1 MFRMQRIRT
10 AAAALIAASLLAAC
24 GGGGGAGSPLPTSN
38 TGGNIPPVGST
49 GPSSFRWGQRM
60 LQQATYIGPLTK
72 PVALAML
79 AQPQLQNEA
88 GLLTYAQQAST
99 PGNPNYR
106 HFLTPQQI
114 GQLYGASPVNQAKV
128 ATYFQQ
134 YGIGVGTWPQNLVL
148 SLVGSSTQFT
158 AALGVKFGY
167 YQYGKERF
175 IAPIG
180 APHVDASIPLA
191 ALNALVPIASQVH
204 NYLIRPST
212 ASFGPG
218 LSPQQVARAF
228 DFTGA
233 YNAGL
238 NGNGIGLGII
248 GTGPIDP
255 NDVPYY
261 GAAFHTRVATVSLI
275 PTSPLFVN
283 PTALNVPGTFPYG
296 PGFPATGFTLPPPD
310 TTPLSP
316 NFQTCI
322 ANGSGNPNFQ
332 SCNLED
338 GEAQLDTETTASLAP
353 GVNEN
358 FYLAYYSFCYNS
370 GTGAVDTANVGVTSC
385 PTGETLGDAEGITLA
400 DFEIQ
405 QAIADNRSDVLSLS
419 YGGGETDFGAAY
431 VGPGGTGLGPS
442 EFAALAAEGIAVFV
456 ASGDNGN
463 ADCVDPITGLY
474 PTSPCV
480 SYPATDAN
488 VVAVGGVN
496 LPVDSAGNLL
506 GLITAWADQT
516 TLGGNGTWGN
526 NIGSGGGVSVLI
538 PAPAWQ
544 AGLTLTGGNPQLG
557 GFRGIPDVS
566 MDADPLTGQ
575 GMGEYI
581 AYGGQIGA
589 VGGTS
594 MAAPQAAAQWALV
607 LQACKQSA
615 TCGNGSTGP
624 YSYRLGNPAPLFYQI
639 AAARANYASVFKDV
653 QYGENQANQNG
664 SLAPITGCCFSTPG
678 YDLVTGLG
686 VPMTGRLIT
695 AVTQTPVN

>member
-1 MFRMQRIRT
+1 MARIPRT
-10 AAAALIAASLLAAC
+10 RTLVATLVAASLLAAC
-24 GGGGGAGSPLPTSN
+24 GGGSTGSPLPTSN
-38 TGGNIPPVGST
+38 TGGNIPPIGST
-49 GPSSFRWGQRM
+49 GPASFRWGQRM
-60 LQQATYIGPLTK
+60 LQQASYIGPLTK
-72 PVALAML
+72 PVAMSML

-88 GLLTYAQQAST
+88 GLISYAQQAST

-114 GQLYGASPVNQAKV
+114 GQLYGAAPVNQAKV
-128 ATYFQQ
+128 AAYFQQ
-134 YGIGVGTWPQNLVL
+134 YGIGVGSWPQNLVL

-180 APHVDASIPLA
+180 TPHVNGSIPLA

-204 NYLIRPST
+204 DYIIRPSSG
-212 ASFGPG
+212 SFGPG

-228 DFTGA
+228 DYSGA

-238 NGNGIGLGII
+238 TGSGIGLGII

-275 PTSPLFVN
+275 PTSPLFIN
-283 PTALNVPGTFPYG
+283 PATIPALLG
-296 PGFPATGFTLPPPD
+296 PGFPATGFAMPPPV
-310 TTPLSP
+310 TTPLDGNFSTCQATGTGVP
-316 NFQTCI
+316 NFQT
-322 ANGSGNPNFQ
+322 
-332 SCNLED
+332 CNLED

-370 GTGAVDTANVGVTSC
+370 ATGAIDPANVGVTTC
-385 PTGETLGDAEGITLA
+385 PAGETLGDTEGISIA

-419 YGGGETDFGAAY
+419 YGGGEMNFGAAY
-431 VGPGGTGLGPS
+431 VGPGGTGLGPA

-456 ASGDNGN
+456 SSGDTGN
-463 ADCVDPITGLY
+463 AACAVPYAGLY
-474 PTSPCV
+474 PTTPCV
-480 SYPATDAN
+480 SYPATDTN

-496 LPVDSAGNLL
+496 LPVDGAGNII
-506 GLITAWADQT
+506 GQVTAWADQT
-516 TLGGNGTWGN
+516 TLGGDGSFGN

-557 GFRGIPDVS
+557 GFRGIPDIA

-575 GMGEYI
+575 AFGMYI
-581 AYGGQIGA
+581 AEGGTISA

-594 MAAPQAAAQWALV
+594 LAAPQAAAQWALV

-624 YSYRLGNPAPLFYQI
+624 YSYRLGNPAPLFYQL
-639 AAARANYASVFKDV
+639 ASTPASYASVFKDIT
-653 QYGENQANQNG
+653 YGENEANQNG
-664 SLAPITGCCFSTPG
+664 GGGPPGPPITGCCFSTPG

-686 VPMTGRLIT
+686 VPMTGHLIT
-695 AVTQTPVN
+695 AITKTPVN

>member
-10 AAAALIAASLLAAC
+10 AAASLIAASLLAAC
-24 GGGGGAGSPLPTSN
+24 GGGGGAGSPLPTAN
-38 TGGNIPPVGST
+38 TGGNSPIGST

-60 LQQATYIGPLTK
+60 LQQASYIGPLTK

-88 GLLTYAQQAST
+88 GLITYAQQAST

-114 GQLYGASPVNQAKV
+114 GQLYGAAPANQAKV
-128 ATYFQQ
+128 AAYFQQ
-134 YGIGVGTWPQNLVL
+134 YGIGVGSWPQNLVL
-148 SLVGSSTQFT
+148 SLVGTSTQFT

-180 APHVDASIPLA
+180 TPHVDSSIPLA

-238 NGNGIGLGII
+238 TGNGIGLGII

-275 PTSPLFVN
+275 PTSPFFVE
-283 PTALNVPGTFPYG
+283 PATVPALLG
-296 PGFPATGFTLPPPD
+296 PGFPTTGFTLPPPD
-310 TTPLSP
+310 TTPTSP
-316 NFQTCI
+316 NYSACSSS
-322 ANGSGNPNFQ
+322 GSGVPNYQ
-332 SCNLED
+332 TCNLED

-370 GTGAVDTANVGVTSC
+370 GTGAIDPANVGVTSC
-385 PTGETLGDAEGITLA
+385 PTGETLGDAEGISIA

-419 YGGGETDFGAAY
+419 YGGGETNFGAAY
-431 VGPGGTGLGPS
+431 VGLGGTGLGPS
-442 EFAALAAEGIAVFV
+442 EFASLAAEGIAVFV
-456 ASGDNGN
+456 SSGDTGN
-463 ADCVDPITGLY
+463 AACAVPSAGLY
-474 PTSPCV
+474 PTAPCV
-480 SYPATDAN
+480 SYPATDKN

-496 LPVDSAGNLL
+496 LPVDGAGNLL
-506 GLITAWADQT
+506 GEITAWADQT
-516 TLGGNGTWGN
+516 TLGGNGTFGN

-538 PAPAWQ
+538 PAPTWQ

-557 GFRGIPDVS
+557 GYRGIPDIS
-566 MDADPLTGQ
+566 MDADPLSGQ
-575 GMGEYI
+575 AAGMYI
-581 AYGGQIGA
+581 AYGGTIGA
-589 VGGTS
+589 FGGTS
-594 MAAPQAAAQWALV
+594 LAAPQAAAQWALV

-639 AAARANYASVFKDV
+639 ASASANYASVFKDV

-695 AVTQTPVN
+695 AITQTPVN

>member
-1 MFRMQRIRT
+1 MFRMQRIHT
-10 AAAALIAASLLAAC
+10 AAAVFIAASFLAAC
-24 GGGGGAGSPLPTSN
+24 GGGGAGSGLPSTN
-38 TGGNIPPVGST
+38 GGGNLPPMTST
-49 GPSSFRWGQRM
+49 GPSSFRWGQRV
-60 LQQATYIGPLTK
+60 LQRATYIGPLTK
-72 PVALAML
+72 AVPLAML

-88 GLLTYAQQAST
+88 GLVSYAQQAST

-106 HFLTPQQI
+106 HFLSPQQI
-114 GQLYGASPVNQAKV
+114 GQFYGAAPANQARV
-128 ATYFQQ
+128 AAYFQQ
-134 YGIGVGTWPQNLVL
+134 YGIGVGSWPQGLAL

-180 APHVDASIPLA
+180 TPRVNGSIPIA

-204 NYLIRPST
+204 DYLIRPS
-212 ASFGPG
+212 AGSFGPG

-228 DFTGA
+228 DFSGA

-238 NGNGIGLGII
+238 TGNGIGLGII

-275 PTSPLFVN
+275 PTSPLFVSPAVTSALLSPGL
-283 PTALNVPGTFPYG
+283 PT
-296 PGFPATGFTLPPPD
+296 TGFTLPPPV
-310 TTPLSP
+310 TTPFS
-316 NFQTCI
+316 
-322 ANGSGNPNFQ
+322 ANFQ
-332 SCNLED
+332 SCLASGSGVPNYQVCNLED

-358 FYLAYYSFCYNS
+358 FYLAYYSICVNIT
-370 GTGAVDTANVGVTSC
+370 TGAFDTANAGVSSC
-385 PTGETLGDAEGITLA
+385 PSGESLSDAEGITIS
-400 DFEIQ
+400 DFEIE

-419 YGGGETDFGAAY
+419 YGGGETGFGSAY
-431 VGPGGTGLGPS
+431 VGPGGTGLGPA

-456 ASGDNGN
+456 SSGDNGN
-463 ADCVDPITGLY
+463 ADCADPAAGYY
-474 PTSPCV
+474 PTTPCV

-496 LPVDSAGNLL
+496 LPVDAAGNLQ
-506 GLITAWADQT
+506 GQIAAWADQT
-516 TLGGNGTWGN
+516 TLGGYGDFGN
-526 NIGSGGGVSVLI
+526 DVGSGGGVSVLI

-557 GFRGIPDVS
+557 GFRGIPDIS
-566 MDADPLTGQ
+566 MDADPLSGQ
-575 GMGEYI
+575 GIGMYI
-581 AYGGQIGA
+581 AEGGPIGA
-589 VGGTS
+589 FGGTS
-594 MAAPQAAAQWALV
+594 MSAPQAAAQWALV

-639 AAARANYASVFKDV
+639 ASSRANYASVFDDV
-653 QYGENQANQNG
+653 QYGENEANQNG
-664 SLAPITGCCFSTPG
+664 GGGPPGPPITGCCFSTPG

>member
-1 MFRMQRIRT
+1 MARIPRT
-10 AAAALIAASLLAAC
+10 RTLVATLVAASLLAAC
-24 GGGGGAGSPLPTSN
+24 GGGGAGSPLPSSN
-38 TGGNIPPVGST
+38 TGGAIPPIGST
-49 GPSSFRWGQRM
+49 GPSSFHWGQRM
-60 LQQATYIGPLTK
+60 LQQASYIGPLTK

-79 AQPQLQNEA
+79 AQPQLQNGA
-88 GLLTYAQQAST
+88 GLVSYAQQAST

-114 GQLYGASPVNQAKV
+114 GQLYGASPASQAKV
-128 ATYFQQ
+128 AAYFQQ
-134 YGIGVGTWPQNLVL
+134 YGIGVGSWPQNLSL

-180 APHVDASIPLA
+180 TPHVNGSIPLV
-191 ALNALVPIASQVH
+191 ALNALVPIASQFH
-204 NYLIRPST
+204 NFLIRPST
-212 ASFGPG
+212 GSFGPG

-228 DFTGA
+228 DFSGA

-238 NGNGIGLGII
+238 TGNGIGLGII
-248 GTGPIDP
+248 ATGPIDP

-275 PTSPLFVN
+275 PTSPLLIN
-283 PTALNVPGTFPYG
+283 PATVPALLG
-296 PGFPATGFTLPPPD
+296 PGLPATGFTLPPKV
-310 TTPLSP
+310 TTPLDGNFLSCQAAGTGVP
-316 NFQTCI
+316 NFQT
-322 ANGSGNPNFQ
+322 
-332 SCNLED
+332 CNLED

-358 FYLAYYSFCYNS
+358 FYLAYYSICYNPS
-370 GTGAVDTANVGVTSC
+370 TGAFDNANAGVSSC
-385 PTGETLGDAEGITLA
+385 PTGEVLSDAEGITLA

-405 QAIADNRSDVLSLS
+405 QAIADNRSDVLSVS
-419 YGGGETDFGAAY
+419 YGEGETDLAPSY
-431 VGPGGTGLGPS
+431 VGKNGLGRT
-442 EFAALAAEGIAVFV
+442 EFAALASEGIAVFV

-463 ADCVDPITGLY
+463 ANCVDPITFSY
-474 PTSPCV
+474 PTTPCV
-480 SYPATDAN
+480 SYPASDPS

-496 LPVDSAGNLL
+496 LPVDGAGNLL
-506 GLITAWADQT
+506 GQITAWADQT
-516 TLGGNGTWGN
+516 TMGGNGTWGN
-526 NIGSGGGVSVLI
+526 NIGSGGGVSTLI
-538 PAPAWQ
+538 PVPPWQ

-557 GFRGIPDVS
+557 GFRGIPDIA
-566 MDADPLTGQ
+566 MDADILTGQ

-581 AYGGQIGA
+581 AEGGTIGA

-615 TCGNGSTGP
+615 TCSNGSTGP
-624 YSYRLGNPAPLFYQI
+624 YSYRLGNPAPLFYQL
-639 AAARANYASVFKDV
+639 ASTPASYASVFDDV
-653 QYGENQANQNG
+653 QYGENEANQNG
-664 SLAPITGCCFSTPG
+664 GGGPPGPPITGCCFSTPG

-686 VPMTGRLIT
+686 VPMTGHLIT
-695 AVTQTPVN
+695 AITKTPVN

>member
-38 TGGNIPPVGST
+38 TGGTTPPIGST

-180 APHVDASIPLA
+180 TPHVDASIPLA

-248 GTGPIDP
+248 GTGPIDT

-283 PTALNVPGTFPYG
+283 PATIPALLG
-296 PGFPATGFTLPPPD
+296 PGLPATGFTLPPPD
-310 TTPLSP
+310 TTPASP
-316 NFQTCI
+316 NYSTCS
-322 ANGSGNPNFQ
+322 GSGSGVPNYQ
-332 SCNLED
+332 TCNLED

-370 GTGAVDTANVGVTSC
+370 GTGAVDPAHVGVTSC
-385 PTGETLGDAEGITLA
+385 PTGETLGDAEGISIA

-419 YGGGETDFGAAY
+419 YGGGETNFGAAY

-456 ASGDNGN
+456 SSGDTGN
-463 ADCVDPITGLY
+463 AACAVPSAGLY
-474 PTSPCV
+474 PTTPCV
-480 SYPATDAN
+480 SYPATDTN

-496 LPVDSAGNLL
+496 LPVDGGGNLL
-506 GLITAWADQT
+506 GQITAWADQT
-516 TLGGNGTWGN
+516 TLGGDGSFGN

-557 GFRGIPDVS
+557 GFRGIPDIS

-575 GMGEYI
+575 GAGMYI

-589 VGGTS
+589 FGGTS
-594 MAAPQAAAQWALV
+594 LAAPQAAAQWAIV

-639 AAARANYASVFKDV
+639 AAARANYASVFYDV

>member
-1 MFRMQRIRT
+1 MARTPRIRT
-10 AAAALIAASLLAAC
+10 LVATLIAASLLAAC
-24 GGGGGAGSPLPTSN
+24 GGGGGAGSSLPTSN
-38 TGGNIPPVGST
+38 TGGAIPPIGST

-60 LQQATYIGPLTK
+60 LQQASYIGPLTK
-72 PVALAML
+72 PVAMAML

-88 GLLTYAQQAST
+88 GLVTYAQQAST

-114 GQLYGASPVNQAKV
+114 GQMYGAAPANQAKV
-128 ATYFQQ
+128 AAYFQQ
-134 YGIGVGTWPQNLVL
+134 YGIGVGSWPQNLVL

-180 APHVDASIPLA
+180 TPHVNGSIPLA

-204 NYLIRPST
+204 DYLIRPST
-212 ASFGPG
+212 GAFGPG

-238 NGNGIGLGII
+238 TGNGIGLGII

-275 PTSPLFVN
+275 PTSPFYVN
-283 PTALNVPGTFPYG
+283 PASLNVPGTFPYG
-296 PGFPATGFTLPPPD
+296 PGFPTTGFTTPPKD
-310 TTPLSP
+310 TNPTDSNFNTCMTTGTGVP
-316 NFQTCI
+316 NFQT
-322 ANGSGNPNFQ
+322 
-332 SCNLED
+332 CNLED

-358 FYLAYYSFCYNS
+358 FYLAYYSFCYNA
-370 GTGAVDTANVGVTSC
+370 GTGIVDSANIGVTSC
-385 PTGETLGDAEGITLA
+385 PAGETLGDAEGISLA

-419 YGGGETDFGAAY
+419 YGEGETDLSPLY
-431 VGPGGTGLGPS
+431 IGTNGLGPS

-463 ADCVDPITGLY
+463 ANCVDPITGLY
-474 PTSPCV
+474 PTTPCV
-480 SYPATDAN
+480 SYPASDTN

-496 LPVDSAGNLL
+496 LPVDGGGNLL
-506 GLITAWADQT
+506 GQITAWADQT

-557 GFRGIPDVS
+557 GYRGVPDIA

-575 GMGEYI
+575 GMGQYI
-581 AYGGQIGA
+581 AYGGTIGA

-615 TCGNGSTGP
+615 TCGNGATGP

-639 AAARANYASVFKDV
+639 ASTPANYASVFEDV
-653 QYGENQANQNG
+653 QYGENEANQNG

-695 AVTQTPVN
+695 AITKTPVN

>member
-1 MFRMQRIRT
+1 MARTPRIRT
-10 AAAALIAASLLAAC
+10 LVATLVAASLLAAC

-38 TGGNIPPVGST
+38 TGGTIPPIGST

-60 LQQATYIGPLTK
+60 LQQASYIGPLTK
-72 PVALAML
+72 PVAMAML

-88 GLLTYAQQAST
+88 GLVTYAQQAST

-114 GQLYGASPVNQAKV
+114 GQMYGAAPANQAKV
-128 ATYFQQ
+128 AAYFQQ
-134 YGIGVGTWPQNLVL
+134 YGIGVGSWPQNLVL

-180 APHVDASIPLA
+180 TPHVNGSIPLA

-204 NYLIRPST
+204 DYLIRPST
-212 ASFGPG
+212 GTFGPG

-238 NGNGIGLGII
+238 TGNGIGLGII

-275 PTSPLFVN
+275 PTSPLFVDAATI
-283 PTALNVPGTFPYG
+283 PALLG
-296 PGFPATGFTLPPPD
+296 PGLPATGFTLPPPV
-310 TTPLSP
+310 TTPLNP
-316 NFQTCI
+316 NYATCT
-322 ANGSGNPNFQ
+322 GSGVPNYQ
-332 SCNLED
+332 TCNLED
-338 GEAQLDTETTASLAP
+338 GEAQLDTETTSSLAP

-358 FYLAYYSFCYNS
+358 FYLAYYSFCYNNT
-370 GTGAVDTANVGVTSC
+370 TGAIDPANVGVTTC
-385 PTGETLGDAEGITLA
+385 PAGETLGDAEGISIA

-419 YGGGETDFGAAY
+419 YGGGETNFGAAY
-431 VGPGGTGLGPS
+431 VGPGGTGLGPA

-456 ASGDNGN
+456 SSGDTGN
-463 ADCVDPITGLY
+463 AACAVPSANLY
-474 PTSPCV
+474 PTAPCV
-480 SYPATDAN
+480 SYPATDTN

-496 LPVDSAGNLL
+496 VPVDGGGNLL
-506 GLITAWADQT
+506 GQITAWADQT
-516 TLGGNGTWGN
+516 TLGGDGTFGN

-538 PAPAWQ
+538 PAPVWQ

-557 GFRGIPDVS
+557 GFRGIPDIA

-575 GMGEYI
+575 GIGMYI
-581 AYGGQIGA
+581 AEGGPIGA
-589 VGGTS
+589 FGGTS
-594 MAAPQAAAQWALV
+594 LAAPQAAAQWALV

-639 AAARANYASVFKDV
+639 ASTPANYASVFYDV
-653 QYGENQANQNG
+653 QYGENEANQNG

-695 AVTQTPVN
+695 AVTKTPVN

>member
-1 MFRMQRIRT
+1 MFRMQRIQT
-10 AAAALIAASLLAAC
+10 AAAAVIAASLLAAC
-24 GGGGGAGSPLPTSN
+24 GGGGAGSALPTSN
-38 TGGNIPPVGST
+38 GGGNLPPITST

-88 GLLTYAQQAST
+88 GLISYAQQAST

-106 HFLTPQQI
+106 HFLSPQQI
-114 GQLYGASPVNQAKV
+114 GQIYGAAPESSAKV
-128 ATYFQQ
+128 SAYFQQ
-134 YGIGVGTWPQNLVL
+134 YGIGVGSWPQNLVL
-148 SLVGSSTQFT
+148 SLVGTSTQFT

-180 APHVDASIPLA
+180 TPHVAGSIPLA

-204 NYLIRPST
+204 NFLIRPST
-212 ASFGPG
+212 GTFGPG

-228 DFTGA
+228 DFSGA

-238 NGNGIGLGII
+238 TGSGIGLGII

-261 GAAFHTRVATVSLI
+261 GAAFHTRVATISLI

-283 PTALNVPGTFPYG
+283 PATIPALIG
-296 PGFPATGFTLPPPD
+296 PGFPATGFTMPPPV
-310 TTPLSP
+310 TTPLNPNFLPCELSGSGVP
-316 NFQTCI
+316 NFQTC
-322 ANGSGNPNFQ
+322 NV
-332 SCNLED
+332 ED
-338 GEAQLDTETTASLAP
+338 GEAQLDTEATASLAP

-358 FYLAYYSFCYNS
+358 FYLAYYSYCYNAT
-370 GTGAVDTANVGVTSC
+370 TGVVDTANVGVTGC
-385 PTGETLGDAEGITLA
+385 PSGETLGDAEGIQLA

-419 YGGGETDFGAAY
+419 YGGGETSFGSAY
-431 VGPGGTGLGPS
+431 VGPGGTGLGPA

-463 ADCVDPITGLY
+463 ADCANPAAGLY

-480 SYPATDAN
+480 SYPASDAN

-496 LPVDSAGNLL
+496 LPVDGAGNLL
-506 GLITAWADQT
+506 GQITAWADQT
-516 TLGGNGTWGN
+516 TLGGDGTFGN
-526 NIGSGGGVSVLI
+526 NVGSGGGVSVLI
-538 PAPAWQ
+538 PAPPWQ

-557 GFRGIPDVS
+557 GFRGIPDIS
-566 MDADPLTGQ
+566 MDADPYTGQ
-575 GMGEYI
+575 GVGFYI
-581 AYGGQIGA
+581 AEGGTIA
-589 VGGTS
+589 ALGGTS

-639 AAARANYASVFKDV
+639 ASARANYASVFYDV

-664 SLAPITGCCFSTPG
+664 GGPITGCCFSTPG

-695 AVTQTPVN
+695 AITQTPVN